1 MLGQMKQMMEIKK
14 QAEVLKRQLDEM
26 VVEVKES
33 GITVQI
39 TGSQDFRDIAID
51 DALWK
56 DQDKQ
61 KMEAALLRSIN
72 AAVKKSQAVA
82 SERMAS
88 VMPKF

>member
-1 MLGQMKQMMEIKK
+1 MLDQMKQLMEMKK
-14 QAEVLKRQLDEM
+14 QAEVLKRQLDET

-39 TGSQDFRDIAID
+39 TGSQDFRDIAVD
-51 DALWK
+51 DALWGA
-56 DQDKQ
+56 QDKQ
-61 KMEAALLRSIN
+61 KMEAAMLRSVN

>member
-14 QAEVLKRQLDEM
+14 QAEVLKRQLDET
-26 VVEVKES
+26 VVEVGEN
-33 GITVQI
+33 GITVRV
-39 TGSQDFRDIAID
+39 TGSQDFRDIEID
-51 DALWK
+51 DALWGA
-56 DQDKQ
+56 QDKQ

-82 SERMAS
+82 SQKMAS